1 MGEYATAAPVEA
13 FATVKGE
20 RHPTEI
26 AALAGARL
34 VGVAEF
40 PRNRPADETRIKA
53 WTSGDLHS
61 ARHIRGNPF
70 TFRPAGKLWIT
81 SNSPPTFLNVDAG
94 IRRRLVLL
102 HELAHIRRY
111 DCLTQLV
118 AQAACALHWF
128 NPLVWLAKSRMQSER
143 ELACDD
149 LVLGAGT
156 LPSTYA
162 ADLLE
167 LAYRLKQADR
177 INQNIG
183 MAYFKAAQLP
193 EYPEVLRLEYVRRAL
208 PRFKSYRSWLTMDY
222 GRSHPITQPLA
233 ETNQRIA
240 ESERLERELRALV
253 EPSRAAR

>member
-1 MGEYATAAPVEA
+1 MCS
-13 FATVKGE
+13 F
-20 RHPTEI
+20 
-26 AALAGARL
+26 
-34 VGVAEF
+34 
-40 PRNRPADETRIKA
+40 
-53 WTSGDLHS
+53 
-61 ARHIRGNPF
+61 
-70 TFRPAGKLWIT
+70 T
-81 SNSPPTFLNVDAG
+81 SNNY
-94 IRRRLVLL
+94 VLSSL
-102 HELAHIRRY
+102 F
-111 DCLTQLV
+111 CLL
-118 AQAACALHWF
+118 AACATAHSEQAGLGRVVKGDNQEAIWVAGISLYSRGQF
-128 NPLVWLAKSRMQSER
+128 LA
-143 ELACDD
+143 
-149 LVLGAGT
+149 
-156 LPSTYA
+156 A

-253 EPSRAAR
+253 EPPRAAR